1 VNWRAIGCGGLAA
14 AVFIIVAA
22 FAVLR
27 AGAPAEC
34 PATLPYEPA
43 SYRPAGD
50 QTTEPRLEGINEPLE
65 QSGAMTFGLATW
77 EVWVEP
83 GRAPS
88 PSGGEPLPQR
98 IVLEC
103 GDGTYQTYQR
113 GTD

>member
-14 AVFIIVAA
+14 AVFVIVAA
-22 FAVLR
+22 FAVQR

-34 PATLPYEPA
+34 PGSLPYEPA
-43 SYRPAGD
+43 TYRPAGD
-50 QTTEPRLEGINEPLE
+50 PTDEPRLEGIDEPLE
-65 QSGAMTFGLATW
+65 EAGGVTFGLASW
-77 EVWVEP
+77 RVWVEP

-88 PSGGEPLPQR
+88 ASGEPLPQR

-103 GDGTYQTYQR
+103 GDGTYQAYQR

>member
-43 SYRPAGD
+43 SYRPVGEPAD
-50 QTTEPRLEGINEPLE
+50 APRLDGIDEPLE
-65 QSGAMTFGLATW
+65 RTEGAITFGLASW
-77 EVWVEP
+77 RVWVEP

-88 PSGGEPLPQR
+88 ASGEPLPQR

-103 GDGTYQTYQR
+103 GDGTYQAYQR